1 MALLFAR
8 RRRPTLV
15 RLLSVLAIAG
25 VTVLLLR
32 SRTTSDDH
40 LDDRIAYRERLS
52 PKRDAGNDRGRPPA
66 AATAGDVQVR
76 REEAPIYRGDESPL
90 LPNVLDPDEAEF
102 FGRVIEGWG
111 RDGDGV
117 TLKGDEKERADKE
130 FSRAGFNAYICD
142 RLPLNRTLGDR
153 RHRSCRS
160 ENYDVES
167 LPTASVVIIFTDEL
181 FSALLRTVYSVI
193 NRSPRRILREI
204 ILVDDNSQID
214 EMANGRLERFIRRHF
229 RPGFVK
235 LITLP
240 KRGGLIR
247 ARLTGARAA
256 SGDVLVFLDSHCEAT
271 DFWLEPMVDLIK
283 KDRTTVVCP
292 IIDVIDDK
300 SLQYMGTSSDFY
312 QIGGFNWK
320 GEFIWINPP
329 ETWRK
334 ARKSKAEPM
343 RSPTMAG
350 GLFAI
355 DRKYFWESGSYD
367 GEMEGWGGEN
377 LEMSFR
383 IWMCGGSLVIAPC
396 SHVGHIFRDYHPYK
410 FPSNK
415 DTHGINTA
423 RLAEVWMDNYKYYF
437 YQNRPELRKMAFGDI
452 SDRKAL
458 RNKLQCKSFK
468 WYLDNVY
475 PNKFV
480 PSEKVFA
487 FGNAKN
493 PNTGMCLDSMSH
505 NYDNTEPLGIYPCHR
520 DTNSGGN
527 QLVSYT
533 WRHEIRKEDSCAEL
547 GSHPSEGDKTGRKVM
562 MAPCGEGTDSE
573 ERQQWDHTRGGPLK
587 HRQTGLCIEAAS
599 TEQDA
604 VLAKPCTGGHNQ
616 VWWFLHYAQ
625 PQVDVLHNTH

>member
-1 MALLFAR
+1 MALLFSR

-32 SRTTSDDH
+32 SRITSDDH
-40 LDDRIAYRERLS
+40 LDDRIVVRERLS
-52 PKRDAGNDRGRPPA
+52 PKSDAGYDRGKL
-66 AATAGDVQVR
+66 AATARDADVQR
-76 REEAPIYRGDESPL
+76 AQAPRYHGDDSPL
-90 LPNVLDPDEAEF
+90 LPNVNDPDETEF
-102 FGRVIEGWG
+102 FGRFIEDWG
-111 RDGDGV
+111 KGGAGV
-117 TLKGDEKERADKE
+117 NLKGAEKERADKE
-130 FSRAGFNAYICD
+130 FSRAGFNAYVCD

-153 RHRSCRS
+153 RHRSCRNA
-160 ENYDVES
+160 NYDVER

-193 NRSPRRILREI
+193 NRTPRRMLREI
-204 ILVDDNSQID
+204 ILVDDHSQID

-240 KRGGLIR
+240 KRQGLIR

-271 DFWLEPMVDLIK
+271 DHWLEPMVELIK

-300 SLQYMGTSSDFY
+300 TLQYMGTSSDFY

-320 GEFIWINPP
+320 GEFIWINTP
-329 ETWRK
+329 EAWRK
-334 ARKSKAEPM
+334 ARKSKADPM

-367 GEMEGWGGEN
+367 SEMEGWGGEN

-437 YQNRPELRKMAFGDI
+437 YQNRPELRKISFGDI
-452 SDRKAL
+452 SERKAL

-487 FGNAKN
+487 FGNARN

-505 NYDNTEPLGIYPCHR
+505 NYDNTEPLGIYPCHK

-547 GSHPSEGDKTGRKVM
+547 SSEPEKADKAARKVM
-562 MAPCGEGTDSE
+562 MAPCGEGAESE
-573 ERQQWDHTRGGPLK
+573 ERQRWDHTRGGPLK
-587 HRQTGLCIEAAS
+587 HRQTGLCIEAAA
-599 TEQDA
+599 TDLDA

-616 VWWFLHYAQ
+616 VWWFLHYAR
-625 PQVDVLHNTH
+625 PQVDVLHNTV

>member
-1 MALLFAR
+1 MALLFSR
-8 RRRPTLV
+8 RRRVSPV
-15 RLLSVLAIAG
+15 RVLSVLAVAG
-25 VTVLLLR
+25 VTLLLLR
-32 SRTTSDDH
+32 SRTGSDDHQGVIHKARRPQKPDTSDDDH
-40 LDDRIAYRERLS
+40 GKW
-52 PKRDAGNDRGRPPA
+52 P
-66 AATAGDVQVR
+66 ATAGGGQLVR
-76 REEAPIYRGDESPL
+76 GQAPRDWGDESPL
-90 LPNVLDPDEAEF
+90 LSDVEDPDEAEF
-102 FGRVIEGWG
+102 FRKFNEDWG
-111 RDGDGV
+111 KNGAGV
-117 TLKGDEKERADKE
+117 HLKGSEKERADKE

-142 RLPLNRTLGDR
+142 RIPLNRTLGDR
-153 RHRSCRS
+153 RHRSCR
-160 ENYDVES
+160 NAQYDVEK
-167 LPTASVVIIFTDEL
+167 LPTVSVVIIFTDEI

-204 ILVDDNSQID
+204 ILVDDYSQI
-214 EMANGRLERFIRRHF
+214 EELAGGRLERYLRRHF

-240 KRGGLIR
+240 QRSGLIR
-247 ARLTGARAA
+247 ARLTGARVA

-271 DFWLEPMVDLIK
+271 DHWLEPLVELIR
-283 KDRTTVVCP
+283 KDRKTVVCP

-300 SLQYMGTSSDFY
+300 SMQYMGTSADFY

-320 GEFIWINPP
+320 GEFIWINVP
-329 ETWRK
+329 EEWRE
-334 ARKSKAEPM
+334 ARKSRADPV

-367 GEMEGWGGEN
+367 DVMEGWGGEN

-383 IWMCGGSLVIAPC
+383 IWMCGGSLVVAPC

-437 YQNRPELRKMAFGDI
+437 YQNRPELRKISFGDI
-452 SDRKAL
+452 SERKAL
-458 RNKLQCKSFK
+458 RKKLQCKSFK

-487 FGNAKN
+487 FGNARN
-493 PNTGMCLDSMSH
+493 PHTGMCLDSMSH
-505 NYDNTEPLGIYPCHR
+505 NYDNTEPMGLYPCHK
-520 DTNSGGN
+520 DTSSSGGN

-533 WRHEIRKEDSCAEL
+533 WRKEIRKEDSCAEV
-547 GSHPSEGDKTGRKVM
+547 GSESGERGGKGGRKVM
-562 MAPCGEGTDSE
+562 MAACGEGSE
-573 ERQQWDHTRGGPLK
+573 SLEKQRWEHTRGGPLK
-587 HRQTGLCIEAAS
+587 HKETGLCIEAGT

-616 VWWFLHYAQ
+616 VWWFLHYAR
-625 PQVDVLHNTH
+625 PQVDVLQNTS